1 MRKLVVKRKRSFV
14 GGMLPYLFVVGI
26 DFSEFEKMS
35 EEEKDSVCFD
45 ISNGETME
53 IEISNEASKIF
64 AIAAIANGVALSD
77 EMLIEAGSQEERIEI
92 ITKYS
97 FIKGSK
103 LILKSF

>member
-1 MRKLVVKRKRSFV
+1 MRKLIIKRKRSFV

-64 AIAAIANGVALSD
+64 AIAATANGVALSN
-77 EMLIEAGSQEERIEI
+77 EMPIKSGNQEERVEI
-92 ITKYS
+92 VTKYS
-97 FIKGSK
+97 LIKGSK
-103 LILKSF
+103 LVLKNS